1 VNAQLLPLNYQEDEN
16 SPEVDIGSQVIVLSV
31 NEMRYTRPLVEIE
44 FHISFEFPGH
54 MAQRYDQ
61 ISNALVLVGT
71 DIDQQ
76 DCFALRM
83 VNEFVRSA
91 RNAPA
96 GVNLLQPPP
105 LPLAPRG
112 DPEAGGYEGGWVNG
126 AMSFESPRPVHRPNI
141 FLYMVLENY
150 VSNTVG
156 LDLIGAQILN
166 L

>member
-1 VNAQLLPLNYQEDEN
+1 LNYQENEK
-16 SPEVDIGSQVIVLSV
+16 SPEVDVGSEVIVLSV
-31 NEMRYTRPLVEIE
+31 TDMRYTRPLVEIE
-44 FHISFEFPGH
+44 FHASFEFPGH
-54 MAQRYDQ
+54 VAQRYDK
-61 ISNALVLVGT
+61 ISNGLVLVGT

-96 GVNLLQPPP
+96 GVNLLAPPP

-112 DPEAGGYEGGWVNG
+112 DPQADGWVGGWING
-126 AMSFESPRPVHRPNI
+126 AMSFESERPVHRPNI

-150 VSNTVG
+150 LSNTVG
-156 LDLIGAQILN
+156 LDLIGSQILN